1 MHILKISGLSKFNFS
16 GGVYFLDRVSIIDSL
31 YQMNGF
37 LGDALVFEND
47 DIQKPYY
54 LCDLPVGLLKE
65 RKDFISKKHLFIVTV
80 NYGFYK

>member
-1 MHILKISGLSKFNFS
+1 
-16 GGVYFLDRVSIIDSL
+16 
-31 YQMNGF
+31 MNGF

-65 RKDFISKKHLFIVTV
+65 RKDFISMKHLFIVTV
-80 NYGFYK
+80 NYGFHK